1 MRGRQRGRY
10 HVKHNNCQHFVEELW
25 RRVCAKSHGMEDDS
39 LRSVGMLAKKY
50 SVRDECGEK
59 EASIFS
65 GVTIR
70 VDKCSCSSLSSSSIV
85 D

>member
-1 MRGRQRGRY
+1 M
-10 HVKHNNCQHFVEELW
+10 K
-25 RRVCAKSHGMEDDS
+25 DDS

-50 SVRDECGEK
+50 SVRDECDEK